1 MFGPTLLR
9 TNDSPATLDS
19 VVDTKEQ
26 VRVVELMTKFAWEVF
41 GTEASVMPRDQERH
55 ARHRLKR
62 ENSPR
67 VEEIP
72 ADRGEL
78 ISYLHFCARH
88 TELEFVISLCGLG
101 KE

>member
-9 TNDSPATLDS
+9 TNESPATLSS

-26 VRVVELMTKFAWEVF
+26 VRVVELMTKFAWDVF
-41 GTEASVMPRDQERH
+41 GTEASVMPRDPERHH

-67 VEEIP
+67 VEEAP
-72 ADRGEL
+72 ADRGM
-78 ISYLHFCARH
+78 
-88 TELEFVISLCGLG
+88 TEITVFLDYNI
-101 KE
+101 

>member
-1 MFGPTLLR
+1 VFGPTLLR

-72 ADRGEL
+72 ADRGEQR
-78 ISYLHFCARH
+78 S
-88 TELEFVISLCGLG
+88 
-101 KE
+101 